1 MLLLLLLLLLLFIA
15 LGIPFLR
22 GDHWNRLIAVR
33 DSMGVVLVH
42 GA

>member
-1 MLLLLLLLLLLFIA
+1 MLLLLLLLLLFIA

-33 DSMGVVLVH
+33 DSMRVVLVH